1 LREKVLS
8 FELWF
13 FAFSFK
19 FLICLGVNMLTII
32 AFIFVFS
39 ILIFFHEFG
48 HFIAAK
54 ASGVRVYKF
63 AFGFGPRI
71 LGFTKNQTEYA
82 ICLIPL
88 GGYVKMAGEMGQ
100 ESAKETSE
108 EVPEEQRFNKKS
120 LVIRALIVSLG
131 PFMNILTA
139 VVIFSLIFFTSG
151 VPTVTNYVST
161 VVENGPAEQAG
172 IFSGD
177 KIIAIDSIKMEDPKR
192 IANIIN
198 ESSGEELQITLDRG
212 GENIDVFVIPEYDDN
227 YKKGLIGI
235 TFEISV
241 EKINIFSAFSKGLI
255 TTINIIKLIF
265 TNTIEMITGKV
276 PVEIAGPLGIA
287 QMTGEA
293 AKLGFLSLLYFT
305 AILSIFIGLFNLLP
319 IPILDGGHLLILAIE
334 KIRGK
339 PLEPEKI
346 NFMYLIGISLMI
358 IIFIIATY
366 KDILRV
372 FFK

>member
-1 LREKVLS
+1 
-8 FELWF
+8 
-13 FAFSFK
+13 
-19 FLICLGVNMLTII
+19 
-32 AFIFVFS
+32 
-39 ILIFFHEFG
+39 
-48 HFIAAK
+48 IAAK
-54 ASGVRVYKF
+54 ASGVMVYKF

-71 LGFTKNQTEYA
+71 LGFRKNQTEYL

-88 GGYVKMAGEMGQ
+88 GGYVKMAGEMG
-100 ESAKETSE
+100 EGDVKETSE
-108 EVPEEQRFNKKS
+108 EVSEKQRFDKKT
-120 LVIRALIVSLG
+120 LGIRALIVALG
-131 PFMNILTA
+131 PFMNIATA
-139 VVIFSLIFFTSG
+139 VVIFSLIFFTNG
-151 VPTVTNYVST
+151 IPVVTNCIST
-161 VVENGPAEQAG
+161 VIENGPAEQAG
-172 IFSGD
+172 ILSGD
-177 KIIAIDSIKMEDPKR
+177 KIIAINSIKMEDPNR

-198 ESSGEELQITLDRG
+198 KSSGEELQITLDREG
-212 GENIDVFVIPEYDDN
+212 DIIEVFVIPEYDDN

-235 TFEISV
+235 TFEIFV

-255 TTINIIKLIF
+255 ATINIIKLIF
-265 TNTIEMITGKV
+265 TNTVEMITGKV

-293 AKLGFLSLLYFT
+293 AKLGFLNLLYFT

-334 KIRGK
+334 KLRGK

-372 FFK
+372 FVK

>member
-1 LREKVLS
+1 
-8 FELWF
+8 
-13 FAFSFK
+13 
-19 FLICLGVNMLTII
+19 MLTII

-39 ILIFFHEFG
+39 VLIFFHEFG

-71 LGFTKNQTEYA
+71 LGFTKNQTEYV

-88 GGYVKMAGEMGQ
+88 GGYIKMAGEMGQ
-100 ESAKETSE
+100 EDIKETSE
-108 EVPEEQRFNKKS
+108 EVPEEQRFDKKS
-120 LVIRALIVSLG
+120 LGIRSLIVALG
-131 PFMNILTA
+131 PFMNIATA
-139 VVIFSLIFFTSG
+139 VVIFSLIFFVNG
-151 VPTVTNYVST
+151 IPMVTNYVST
-161 VVENGPAEQAG
+161 VIENGPAEQAD

-177 KIIAIDSIKMEDPKR
+177 KIIAINSIKMEDPNK
-192 IANIIN
+192 IANTIN
-198 ESSGEELQITLDRG
+198 KSSGEELQITLDRG
-212 GENIDVFVIPEYDDN
+212 GEIIDVFVIPEYDDD

-241 EKINIFSAFSKGLI
+241 EKINIFSAFSKGII
-255 TTINIIKLIF
+255 TTGNIIKLIF
-265 TNTIEMITGKV
+265 SNVIEMITGKI
-276 PVEIAGPLGIA
+276 PLEIAGPLGIA

-293 AKLGFLSLLYFT
+293 AKLGFLNLLYFT

-319 IPILDGGHLLILAIE
+319 IPILDGGHIIILAIE
-334 KIRGK
+334 KLRGK

-346 NFMYLIGISLMI
+346 NFMYLIGISLII

-372 FFK
+372 FVK

>member
-1 LREKVLS
+1 
-8 FELWF
+8 
-13 FAFSFK
+13 
-19 FLICLGVNMLTII
+19 MLTLI

-39 ILIFFHEFG
+39 ILIFFHELG

-71 LGFTKNQTEYA
+71 LGFTKNQTEYL

-100 ESAKETSE
+100 EKGKETSGE
-108 EVPEEQRFNKKS
+108 EVPEKQRFDKKTIG
-120 LVIRALIVSLG
+120 IRALIVALG
-131 PFMNILTA
+131 PFMNIATA
-139 VVIFSLIFFTSG
+139 VVIFSLIFFANG
-151 VPTVTNYVST
+151 IPVVTNFISEVI
-161 VVENGPAEQAG
+161 ENGPAEQAG
-172 IFSGD
+172 ILSGD
-177 KIIAIDSIKMEDPKR
+177 KIIAIDSIKMETPNR

-198 ESSGEELQITLDRG
+198 KSSGKELQITLDRG
-212 GENIDVFVIPEYDDN
+212 GEVVEVFVIPEYDES

-235 TFEISV
+235 IFEIYV

-255 TTINIIKLIF
+255 TTGNIIKLIF
-265 TNTIEMITGKV
+265 TNIIEMITGKV
-276 PVEIAGPLGIA
+276 PLEIAGPLGIA

-293 AKLGFLSLLYFT
+293 AKLGFLNLLYFT

-319 IPILDGGHLLILAIE
+319 IPILDGGHLLILVIE
-334 KIRGK
+334 KLRGK

-346 NFMYLIGISLMI
+346 NFMYLIGISLMV

-372 FFK
+372 FVK

>member
-1 LREKVLS
+1 
-8 FELWF
+8 
-13 FAFSFK
+13 
-19 FLICLGVNMLTII
+19 MLTII

-54 ASGVRVYKF
+54 AAGVRVYKF

-71 LGFTKNQTEYA
+71 LGFTIKQTEYQ

-100 ESAKETSE
+100 GDVKETSE
-108 EVPEEQRFNKKS
+108 EVPEEQRFDKKS
-120 LVIRALIVSLG
+120 VGIRALIVTLG
-131 PFMNILTA
+131 PFMNIATA
-139 VVIFSLIFFTSG
+139 VLIFSLIFFTNG
-151 VPTVTNYVST
+151 IPIVTNYIST
-161 VVENGPAEQAG
+161 VIESGPAEQAG
-172 IFSGD
+172 ILSGD
-177 KIIAIDSIKMEDPKR
+177 KIIAINSVKMEDPNN

-198 ESSGEELQITLDRG
+198 KSSGEKLQITLDRE
-212 GENIDVFVIPEYDDN
+212 GEILEIFVIPKYDDS

-241 EKINIFSAFSKGLI
+241 EKINIFSAFSKGII
-255 TTINIIKLIF
+255 TTGNIIKLIF
-265 TNTIEMITGKV
+265 TNIIEMITGKI
-276 PVEIAGPLGIA
+276 PLEIAGPLGIA

-293 AKLGFLSLLYFT
+293 AKLGFLNLLYFT

-334 KIRGK
+334 KLRGK

-372 FFK
+372 FGK

>member
-1 LREKVLS
+1 
-8 FELWF
+8 
-13 FAFSFK
+13 
-19 FLICLGVNMLTII
+19 MLTII

-54 ASGVRVYKF
+54 ASGVKVYKF
-63 AFGFGPRI
+63 AFGFGPRVV
-71 LGFTKNQTEYA
+71 GFTKNQTEYV

-100 ESAKETSE
+100 ESIKETSE
-108 EVPEEQRFNKKS
+108 EVTEEQRFDKKS
-120 LVIRALIVSLG
+120 LGIRALIVALG
-131 PFMNILTA
+131 PFMNIATA
-139 VVIFSLIFFTSG
+139 VVIFSFIFFING
-151 VPTVTNYVST
+151 IPVVTNSVST
-161 VVENGPAEQAG
+161 VIENGPAEQAG

-177 KIIAIDSIKMEDPKR
+177 KIIAINSIKMEDPNI

-198 ESSGEELQITLDRG
+198 KSSGEKLQITLDRV
-212 GENIDVFVIPEYDDN
+212 GEVIEVFVIPEYDDS

-235 TFEISV
+235 TFEISI

-255 TTINIIKLIF
+255 ATGNIIKLIF
-265 TNTIEMITGKV
+265 SNTIEMITGKV
-276 PVEIAGPLGIA
+276 PIEIAGPLGIA

-293 AKLGFLSLLYFT
+293 AKLGFLNLLYFT

-319 IPILDGGHLLILAIE
+319 IPILDGGHIIILAIE
-334 KIRGK
+334 KLRGK
-339 PLEPEKI
+339 PLEAEKI
-346 NFMYLIGISLMI
+346 SFMYFIGISLMI
-358 IIFIIATY
+358 ILFIIATY

-372 FFK
+372 FVK

>member
-1 LREKVLS
+1 
-8 FELWF
+8 
-13 FAFSFK
+13 
-19 FLICLGVNMLTII
+19 MLTII

-63 AFGFGPRI
+63 SFGFGPRI
-71 LGFTKNQTEYA
+71 LGFTKNQTEYV

-100 ESAKETSE
+100 ESVKETSE
-108 EVPEEQRFNKKS
+108 EVAEEQRFDKKS
-120 LVIRALIVSLG
+120 LGIRALIVALG
-131 PFMNILTA
+131 PFMNIATA
-139 VVIFSLIFFTSG
+139 VVIFSLIFLLNG
-151 VPTVTNYVST
+151 IPVVTNSVST
-161 VVENGPAEQAG
+161 VIENGPAERAG

-177 KIIAIDSIKMEDPKR
+177 KIIAINSTKMEDPNR

-198 ESSGEELQITLDRG
+198 ESSGEKLQITLDREG
-212 GENIDVFVIPEYDDN
+212 DTIDVFVIPEYDDS

-241 EKINIFSAFSKGLI
+241 EKINIFSAFYRGLI
-255 TTINIIKLIF
+255 ATGNIIKLIF
-265 TNTIEMITGKV
+265 SNTMEMITGKV
-276 PVEIAGPLGIA
+276 PLEIAGPLGIA

-293 AKLGFLSLLYFT
+293 AKLGFLNLLYFT

-319 IPILDGGHLLILAIE
+319 IPILDGGHIIILAIE
-334 KIRGK
+334 KLRGK
-339 PLEPEKI
+339 PLEAEKI
-346 NFMYLIGISLMI
+346 SFMYFIGISLMI

-372 FFK
+372 FVK

>member
-1 LREKVLS
+1 
-8 FELWF
+8 
-13 FAFSFK
+13 
-19 FLICLGVNMLTII
+19 MLTII

-63 AFGFGPRI
+63 SFGFGPRI
-71 LGFTKNQTEYA
+71 IGFTKNKTEYV

-88 GGYVKMAGEMGQ
+88 GGYIKMAGEMGQ
-100 ESAKETSE
+100 EDIKETSE
-108 EVPEEQRFNKKS
+108 EVPDEQRFDKKS
-120 LVIRALIVSLG
+120 LGIRSLIVALG
-131 PFMNILTA
+131 PFMNIVTA
-139 VVIFSLIFFTSG
+139 VVIFSLIFFVNG
-151 VPTVTNYVST
+151 IPMVTNSVST
-161 VVENGPAEQAG
+161 VIENGPAEQAG

-177 KIIAIDSIKMEDPKR
+177 KIIAINSIKMEDPNK
-192 IANIIN
+192 IANTIN
-198 ESSGEELQITLDRG
+198 KSSGEELQITLDRG
-212 GENIDVFVIPEYDDN
+212 GEIIDVFVIPEYNDD

-235 TFEISV
+235 TFEVSV
-241 EKINIFSAFSKGLI
+241 EKINIFSAFSKGII
-255 TTINIIKLIF
+255 TTGNIIKLIF
-265 TNTIEMITGKV
+265 SNVIEMITGKI
-276 PVEIAGPLGIA
+276 PLEIAGPLGIA

-293 AKLGFLSLLYFT
+293 AKLGFLNLLYFT

-319 IPILDGGHLLILAIE
+319 IPILDGGHIIILAIE
-334 KIRGK
+334 KLRGK

-358 IIFIIATY
+358 IIFLIATY

>member
-1 LREKVLS
+1 
-8 FELWF
+8 
-13 FAFSFK
+13 
-19 FLICLGVNMLTII
+19 MLTII

-71 LGFTKNQTEYA
+71 VGFTKNQTEYV

-100 ESAKETSE
+100 EEGKAKSE
-108 EVPEEQRFNKKS
+108 EVPEEQRFDNKS
-120 LVIRALIVSLG
+120 VGIRALIVALG
-131 PFMNILTA
+131 PFMNIATA
-139 VVIFSLIFFTSG
+139 VVIFSLIFFTNG
-151 VPTVTNYVST
+151 IPVVTNYVST
-161 VVENGPAEQAG
+161 VIENGPAEQAG

-177 KIIAIDSIKMEDPKR
+177 KIIAINSTKMDDPKR

-198 ESSGEELQITLDRG
+198 ESSGEELQITLDRE
-212 GENIDVFVIPEYDDN
+212 GEIIEVFVIPEYDDS

-235 TFEISV
+235 TFEVSV
-241 EKINIFSAFSKGLI
+241 EKINIFSAFYRGLI
-255 TTINIIKLIF
+255 TTGNIIKLIF
-265 TNTIEMITGKV
+265 SNTMEMITGKV
-276 PVEIAGPLGIA
+276 PIEIAGPLGIA

-293 AKLGFLSLLYFT
+293 AKLGFVSLLYFT

-319 IPILDGGHLLILAIE
+319 IPILDGGHIIILAIE
-334 KIRGK
+334 KLRGK
-339 PLEPEKI
+339 PLEAEKI
-346 NFMYLIGISLMI
+346 RFMYFIGISFMI

-372 FFK
+372 FFE

>member
-1 LREKVLS
+1 
-8 FELWF
+8 
-13 FAFSFK
+13 
-19 FLICLGVNMLTII
+19 MLTII

-39 ILIFFHEFG
+39 VLIFFHEFG

-63 AFGFGPRI
+63 SFGFGPRI
-71 LGFTKNQTEYA
+71 IGFTKNQTEYV

-88 GGYVKMAGEMGQ
+88 GGYIKMAGEMGQ
-100 ESAKETSE
+100 KDIKETSE
-108 EVPEEQRFNKKS
+108 EVPEEQRFDKKS
-120 LVIRALIVSLG
+120 LGIRSLIVALG
-131 PFMNILTA
+131 PFMNIATA
-139 VVIFSLIFFTSG
+139 VVIFSLIFFVNG
-151 VPTVTNYVST
+151 IPMVTNYVST
-161 VVENGPAEQAG
+161 VIENGPAEQAG

-177 KIIAIDSIKMEDPKR
+177 KIIAINSIKMEDPNK
-192 IANIIN
+192 IANTIN
-198 ESSGEELQITLDRG
+198 KSSGEELQITLDRG
-212 GENIDVFVIPEYDDN
+212 GEIIDVFVIPEYDDD

-241 EKINIFSAFSKGLI
+241 EKINIFSAFSKGII
-255 TTINIIKLIF
+255 TTGNIIKLIF
-265 TNTIEMITGKV
+265 SSIIEMITGKI
-276 PVEIAGPLGIA
+276 PLEIAGPLGIA

-293 AKLGFLSLLYFT
+293 AKLGFLNLLYFT

-319 IPILDGGHLLILAIE
+319 IPILDGGHIIILAIE
-334 KIRGK
+334 KLRGK

-372 FFK
+372 FVK

>member
-1 LREKVLS
+1 
-8 FELWF
+8 
-13 FAFSFK
+13 
-19 FLICLGVNMLTII
+19 MLTII

-63 AFGFGPRI
+63 SFGFGPRI
-71 LGFTKNQTEYA
+71 LGFTKNQTEYV

-100 ESAKETSE
+100 EDVKKTSEE
-108 EVPEEQRFNKKS
+108 EVPEEQRFDKKT
-120 LVIRALIVSLG
+120 LGIRALIVALG
-131 PFMNILTA
+131 PFMNIATA
-139 VVIFSLIFFTSG
+139 VVIFSLIFFVNG
-151 VPTVTNYVST
+151 IPVVTNYVST
-161 VVENGPAEQAG
+161 VVEDGPAEQAG

-177 KIIAIDSIKMEDPKR
+177 KIIAINSIKMEEPNK
-192 IANIIN
+192 IADTIN
-198 ESSGEELQITLDRG
+198 KSSGEELQITLDRG
-212 GENIDVFVIPEYDDN
+212 GEIIDIFVIPEYDAD

-235 TFEISV
+235 TFEISA
-241 EKINIFSAFSKGLI
+241 EKINIFSAFLKGII
-255 TTINIIKLIF
+255 TTGNIIKLIF
-265 TNTIEMITGKV
+265 SNIIEMITGKI
-276 PVEIAGPLGIA
+276 PLEIAGPLGIA

-293 AKLGFLSLLYFT
+293 AKLGFLNLLYFT

-319 IPILDGGHLLILAIE
+319 IPILDGGQIVILAIE
-334 KIRGK
+334 KLRGK

-346 NFMYLIGISLMI
+346 NFMYLIGISLII
-358 IIFIIATY
+358 IIFAIATY

-372 FFK
+372 FVK

>member
-1 LREKVLS
+1 
-8 FELWF
+8 
-13 FAFSFK
+13 
-19 FLICLGVNMLTII
+19 MLTIV

-71 LGFTKNQTEYA
+71 LGFTKNQTEYV

-100 ESAKETSE
+100 ESVKETSE
-108 EVPEEQRFNKKS
+108 EVPEEQRFDKKS
-120 LVIRALIVSLG
+120 LGIRSLIVALG
-131 PFMNILTA
+131 PFMNIATA
-139 VVIFSLIFFTSG
+139 VVIFSLIFFVNG
-151 VPTVTNYVST
+151 IPAVTNYVST
-161 VVENGPAEQAG
+161 VIENGPAEQAG

-177 KIIAIDSIKMEDPKR
+177 KIIAINSIKMEDPDK
-192 IANIIN
+192 IANTIN
-198 ESSGEELQITLDRG
+198 KSSGEKLQITLDRE
-212 GENIDVFVIPEYDDN
+212 GEIIDVFVIPEYDDD

-235 TFEISV
+235 TFEISL
-241 EKINIFSAFSKGLI
+241 EKINIFSAFSKGI
-255 TTINIIKLIF
+255 TTTGNIIKLIF
-265 TNTIEMITGKV
+265 SNTIEMITGKV
-276 PVEIAGPLGIA
+276 PLEIAGPLGIA

-293 AKLGFLSLLYFT
+293 AKLGFLNLLYFT

-319 IPILDGGHLLILAIE
+319 IPILDGGHIIILAIE
-334 KIRGK
+334 KLRGK
-339 PLEPEKI
+339 PLEAEKI
-346 NFMYLIGISLMI
+346 NFMYLIGISLMV

-372 FFK
+372 FVK

>member
-1 LREKVLS
+1 
-8 FELWF
+8 
-13 FAFSFK
+13 
-19 FLICLGVNMLTII
+19 MLTII

-63 AFGFGPRI
+63 SFGFGPRI
-71 LGFTKNQTEYA
+71 LGFTKNQTEYV

-100 ESAKETSE
+100 ESVKETSE
-108 EVPEEQRFNKKS
+108 EVAEEQRFDKKS
-120 LVIRALIVSLG
+120 LGIRALIVALG
-131 PFMNILTA
+131 PFMNIATA
-139 VVIFSLIFFTSG
+139 VVIFSLIFFLNG
-151 VPTVTNYVST
+151 IPVVTNSVST
-161 VVENGPAEQAG
+161 VIENGPAERAG

-177 KIIAIDSIKMEDPKR
+177 KIIAVNSTKMEDPNR

-198 ESSGEELQITLDRG
+198 ESSGEKLQITLDREG
-212 GENIDVFVIPEYDDN
+212 DTIEVFVIPEYDDS
-227 YKKGLIGI
+227 YKKSLIGI
-235 TFEISV
+235 TFEIFV
-241 EKINIFSAFSKGLI
+241 EKINIFSAFYRGLI
-255 TTINIIKLIF
+255 ATGNIIKLIF
-265 TNTIEMITGKV
+265 SNTMEMITGKV
-276 PVEIAGPLGIA
+276 PLEIAGPLGIA

-293 AKLGFLSLLYFT
+293 AKLGFLNLLYFT

-319 IPILDGGHLLILAIE
+319 IPILDGGHIIILAIE
-334 KIRGK
+334 KLRGK
-339 PLEPEKI
+339 PLEAEKI
-346 NFMYLIGISLMI
+346 SFMYFIGISLMI

-372 FFK
+372 FVK

>member
-1 LREKVLS
+1 
-8 FELWF
+8 
-13 FAFSFK
+13 
-19 FLICLGVNMLTII
+19 MLTII

-71 LGFTKNQTEYA
+71 VGFTKNQTEYV

-100 ESAKETSE
+100 EEGKAKSE
-108 EVPEEQRFNKKS
+108 EVPEEQRFDNKS
-120 LVIRALIVSLG
+120 VGIRALIVALG
-131 PFMNILTA
+131 PFMNIATA
-139 VVIFSLIFFTSG
+139 VVIFSLIFFTNG
-151 VPTVTNYVST
+151 IPVVTNYVST
-161 VVENGPAEQAG
+161 VIENGPAEQAG

-177 KIIAIDSIKMEDPKR
+177 KIIAINSIKMEDPKR

-198 ESSGEELQITLDRG
+198 ESSGEELQITLDRE
-212 GENIDVFVIPEYDDN
+212 GEIIEVFVIPEYDDS

-235 TFEISV
+235 TFEVSV
-241 EKINIFSAFSKGLI
+241 EKINIFSAFYRGLI
-255 TTINIIKLIF
+255 TTGNIIKLIF
-265 TNTIEMITGKV
+265 SNTMEMITGKV
-276 PVEIAGPLGIA
+276 PIEIAGPLGIA

-293 AKLGFLSLLYFT
+293 AKLGFVSLLYFT

-319 IPILDGGHLLILAIE
+319 IPILDGGHIIILAIE
-334 KIRGK
+334 KLRGK
-339 PLEPEKI
+339 PLEAEKI
-346 NFMYLIGISLMI
+346 RFMYFIGISFMI
-358 IIFIIATY
+358 IIFVIATY

-372 FFK
+372 FFE

>member
-1 LREKVLS
+1 
-8 FELWF
+8 
-13 FAFSFK
+13 
-19 FLICLGVNMLTII
+19 MLTII
-32 AFIFVFS
+32 SFIFVFS

-54 ASGVRVYKF
+54 ASGVMVYKF

-71 LGFTKNQTEYA
+71 LGFSKNQTEYL

-88 GGYVKMAGEMGQ
+88 GGYVKMAGEMG
-100 ESAKETSE
+100 EGDVKETSE
-108 EVPEEQRFNKKS
+108 EVSEKQRFDKKT
-120 LVIRALIVSLG
+120 LGIRALIVALG
-131 PFMNILTA
+131 PFMNIATA
-139 VVIFSLIFFTSG
+139 VVIFSLIFFTNG
-151 VPTVTNYVST
+151 IPVVTNCIST
-161 VVENGPAEQAG
+161 VIENGPAEQAG
-172 IFSGD
+172 ILSGD
-177 KIIAIDSIKMEDPKR
+177 KIIAINSIKMEDPNR

-198 ESSGEELQITLDRG
+198 KSSGEELQITLDREG
-212 GENIDVFVIPEYDDN
+212 DIIEVFVIPEYDDN

-235 TFEISV
+235 TFEIFV

-255 TTINIIKLIF
+255 ATINIIKLIF
-265 TNTIEMITGKV
+265 TNTVEMITGKV

-293 AKLGFLSLLYFT
+293 AKLGFLNLLYFT

-334 KIRGK
+334 KLRGK

-372 FFK
+372 FVK

>member
-1 LREKVLS
+1 
-8 FELWF
+8 
-13 FAFSFK
+13 
-19 FLICLGVNMLTII
+19 MLTII

-54 ASGVRVYKF
+54 ASGVKVYKF

-71 LGFTKNQTEYA
+71 LGFTKNQTEYV

-100 ESAKETSE
+100 ESVKETSE
-108 EVPEEQRFNKKS
+108 EIPEEQRFDKKS
-120 LVIRALIVSLG
+120 LGIRALIVALG
-131 PFMNILTA
+131 PFMNIATA
-139 VVIFSLIFFTSG
+139 VVIFSFIFFING
-151 VPTVTNYVST
+151 IPVVTNSVST
-161 VVENGPAEQAG
+161 VIENGPAEQAG
-172 IFSGD
+172 IYSGD
-177 KIIAIDSIKMEDPKR
+177 KIIAINSIKMEEPKR

-198 ESSGEELQITLDRG
+198 ESSGEELQITLDRE
-212 GENIDVFVIPEYDDN
+212 GEIIDVFIIHEYDDN

-235 TFEISV
+235 TFEVSV
-241 EKINIFSAFSKGLI
+241 EKINIFSAFLKGLM
-255 TTINIIKLIF
+255 TTGNIIKLIF
-265 TNTIEMITGKV
+265 SNTIEMITGKV
-276 PVEIAGPLGIA
+276 PIEIAGPLGIA

-293 AKLGFLSLLYFT
+293 AKLGFLNLLYFT

-319 IPILDGGHLLILAIE
+319 IPILDGGHIIILAIE
-334 KIRGK
+334 KLRGK
-339 PLEPEKI
+339 PLEAEKI

-372 FFK
+372 FVK

>member
-1 LREKVLS
+1 
-8 FELWF
+8 
-13 FAFSFK
+13 
-19 FLICLGVNMLTII
+19 MLTII

-54 ASGVRVYKF
+54 ASGVKVYKF

-71 LGFTKNQTEYA
+71 LGFTKNQTEYV

-100 ESAKETSE
+100 ESVKETSE
-108 EVPEEQRFNKKS
+108 EIPEEQRFDKKS
-120 LVIRALIVSLG
+120 LGIRALIVALG
-131 PFMNILTA
+131 PFMNIATA
-139 VVIFSLIFFTSG
+139 VVIFSFIFFING
-151 VPTVTNYVST
+151 IPVVTNSVST
-161 VVENGPAEQAG
+161 VIENGPAEQAG
-172 IFSGD
+172 IYSGD
-177 KIIAIDSIKMEDPKR
+177 KIIAINSIKMEEPKR

-198 ESSGEELQITLDRG
+198 ESSGEELQITLDRE
-212 GENIDVFVIPEYDDN
+212 GEIIDVFIIPEYDDN

-235 TFEISV
+235 TFEVSV
-241 EKINIFSAFSKGLI
+241 ENINIFSAFSKGLM
-255 TTINIIKLIF
+255 TTGNIIKLIF
-265 TNTIEMITGKV
+265 SNTIEMITGKV
-276 PVEIAGPLGIA
+276 PIEIAGPLGIA

-293 AKLGFLSLLYFT
+293 AKLGFLNLLYFT

-319 IPILDGGHLLILAIE
+319 IPILDGGHIIILAIE
-334 KIRGK
+334 KLRGK
-339 PLEPEKI
+339 PLEAKKI

-358 IIFIIATY
+358 IIFVIATY

-372 FFK
+372 FVK

>member
-1 LREKVLS
+1 
-8 FELWF
+8 
-13 FAFSFK
+13 
-19 FLICLGVNMLTII
+19 MLTII

-39 ILIFFHEFG
+39 ILIFFHELG

-54 ASGVRVYKF
+54 VSGVKVYKF

-71 LGFTKNQTEYA
+71 LGFTKNQTEYL

-100 ESAKETSE
+100 EDVKKISEE
-108 EVPEEQRFNKKS
+108 EVPEKQRFDKKT
-120 LVIRALIVSLG
+120 LGIRALIVALG
-131 PFMNILTA
+131 PFMNIATA
-139 VVIFSLIFFTSG
+139 VVIFSLIFFVNG
-151 VPTVTNYVST
+151 IPIVTNFVST

-172 IFSGD
+172 ILSGD
-177 KIIAIDSIKMEDPKR
+177 KIIAIDSVKMEDPNK

-198 ESSGEELQITLDRG
+198 ESSGEELQLTLDRK
-212 GENIDVFVIPEYDDN
+212 EEVIDVFVIPKYDDD

-235 TFEISV
+235 TFEVTI
-241 EKINIFSAFSKGLI
+241 ERINIFSAFYKGLI
-255 TTINIIKLIF
+255 ATGNIIKLIF
-265 TNTIEMITGKV
+265 SNTIEMITGKV
-276 PVEIAGPLGIA
+276 PIEIAGPLGIA

-293 AKLGFLSLLYFT
+293 AKLGFLNLLYFT

-319 IPILDGGHLLILAIE
+319 IPILDGGHLLILVIE
-334 KIRGK
+334 KLRGK

-346 NFMYLIGISLMI
+346 NFMYLIGISLMV
-358 IIFIIATY
+358 IIFVIATY

>member
-1 LREKVLS
+1 
-8 FELWF
+8 
-13 FAFSFK
+13 
-19 FLICLGVNMLTII
+19 MLTII

-63 AFGFGPRI
+63 SFGFGPRI
-71 LGFTKNQTEYA
+71 LGFTKNQTEYV

-100 ESAKETSE
+100 ESVKETSE
-108 EVPEEQRFNKKS
+108 EVAEEQRFDKKS
-120 LVIRALIVSLG
+120 LGIRALIVALG
-131 PFMNILTA
+131 PFMNIATA
-139 VVIFSLIFFTSG
+139 VVIFSLIFLLNG
-151 VPTVTNYVST
+151 IPVVTNSVST
-161 VVENGPAEQAG
+161 VIENGPAERAG

-177 KIIAIDSIKMEDPKR
+177 KIIAVNSTKMEDPNR

-198 ESSGEELQITLDRG
+198 ESSGEKLQITLDREG
-212 GENIDVFVIPEYDDN
+212 DTIEVFVIPEYDDS
-227 YKKGLIGI
+227 YKKSLIGI
-235 TFEISV
+235 TFEIFV
-241 EKINIFSAFSKGLI
+241 EKINIFSAFYRGLI
-255 TTINIIKLIF
+255 ATGNIIKLIF
-265 TNTIEMITGKV
+265 SNTMEMITGKV
-276 PVEIAGPLGIA
+276 PLEIAGPLGIA

-293 AKLGFLSLLYFT
+293 AKLGFLNLLYFT

-319 IPILDGGHLLILAIE
+319 IPILDGGHIIILAVE
-334 KIRGK
+334 KLRGK
-339 PLEPEKI
+339 PLEAEKI
-346 NFMYLIGISLMI
+346 SFMYFIGISLMI

-372 FFK
+372 FVK

>member
-1 LREKVLS
+1 
-8 FELWF
+8 
-13 FAFSFK
+13 
-19 FLICLGVNMLTII
+19 MLTII

-71 LGFTKNQTEYA
+71 LGFTKNQTEYV

-100 ESAKETSE
+100 ESIKETSE
-108 EVPEEQRFNKKS
+108 EVPEEQRFDKKS
-120 LVIRALIVSLG
+120 LGIRALIVALG
-131 PFMNILTA
+131 PFMNIATA
-139 VVIFSLIFFTSG
+139 VVIFSFIFFING
-151 VPTVTNYVST
+151 IPVVTNSVST
-161 VVENGPAEQAG
+161 VIENGPAEQAG

-177 KIIAIDSIKMEDPKR
+177 KIIAINSIKMEDPNR

-198 ESSGEELQITLDRG
+198 KSSGEKLQITLDRV
-212 GENIDVFVIPEYDDN
+212 GEVIEVFVIPEYDDN

-235 TFEISV
+235 TFEISI

-255 TTINIIKLIF
+255 ATGNIIKLIF
-265 TNTIEMITGKV
+265 SNTIEMITGKV
-276 PVEIAGPLGIA
+276 PIEIAGPLGIA

-293 AKLGFLSLLYFT
+293 AKLGFLNLLYFT

-319 IPILDGGHLLILAIE
+319 IPILDGGHIIILAIE
-334 KIRGK
+334 KLRGK
-339 PLEPEKI
+339 PLEAEKI
-346 NFMYLIGISLMI
+346 RFMYFIGISLMI

>member
-1 LREKVLS
+1 
-8 FELWF
+8 
-13 FAFSFK
+13 
-19 FLICLGVNMLTII
+19 MLTII

-54 ASGVRVYKF
+54 AAGVRVYKF
-63 AFGFGPRI
+63 SFGFGPRI
-71 LGFTKNQTEYA
+71 LGFTKNQTEYL

-100 ESAKETSE
+100 EDVKKISEEEE
-108 EVPEEQRFNKKS
+108 EVPDKQKFNKKA
-120 LVIRALIVSLG
+120 LGIRALIVALG
-131 PFMNILTA
+131 PFMNIVTA

-151 VPTVTNYVST
+151 IPIVTNCIST

-172 IFSGD
+172 ILSGD
-177 KIIAIDSIKMEDPKR
+177 KIIAIDSIKTDEPNK
-192 IANIIN
+192 IANTIN
-198 ESSGEELQITLDRG
+198 KSPGEELQITLDRA
-212 GENIDVFVIPEYDDN
+212 GEIIDVFVIPEYNDD

-235 TFEISV
+235 TFEISL

-265 TNTIEMITGKV
+265 TNTVEMITGKV

-293 AKLGFLSLLYFT
+293 AKLGFVNLLYFT

-319 IPILDGGHLLILAIE
+319 IPILKIE
-334 KIRGK
+334 G
-339 PLEPEKI
+339 
-346 NFMYLIGISLMI
+346 
-358 IIFIIATY
+358 
-366 KDILRV
+366 
-372 FFK
+372 

>member
-1 LREKVLS
+1 
-8 FELWF
+8 
-13 FAFSFK
+13 
-19 FLICLGVNMLTII
+19 MLTIV

-39 ILIFFHEFG
+39 VLIFFHELG

-63 AFGFGPRI
+63 SFGFGPRV

-100 ESAKETSE
+100 AEVKETSE
-108 EVPEEQRFNKKS
+108 EVPEEQRFDKKS
-120 LVIRALIVSLG
+120 LGIRALIVALG
-131 PFMNILTA
+131 PFMNIVTA
-139 VVIFSLIFFTSG
+139 VIIFSLIFLVNG
-151 VPTVTNYVST
+151 IPVVTNYIST
-161 VVENGPAEQAG
+161 VIENGPAEQAG

-177 KIIAIDSIKMEDPKR
+177 KIIAIDSTKMEDPNK
-192 IANIIN
+192 IADIIN
-198 ESSGEELQITLDRG
+198 KSSGEELQITLDRG
-212 GENIDVFVIPEYDDN
+212 GEAIDVFVIPEYDNN

-255 TTINIIKLIF
+255 TAGNIIKLIF
-265 TNTIEMITGKV
+265 SNTIEMITGKI
-276 PVEIAGPLGIA
+276 PLEISGPLGIA

-293 AKLGFLSLLYFT
+293 AKLGFLNLLYFT

-319 IPILDGGHLLILAIE
+319 IPILDGGHIIILVIE

-339 PLEPEKI
+339 PLEAEKI
-346 NFMYLIGISLMI
+346 SFMYLIGISLMI
-358 IIFIIATY
+358 MVFIIATY
-366 KDILRV
+366 KDILRIFV
-372 FFK
+372 K